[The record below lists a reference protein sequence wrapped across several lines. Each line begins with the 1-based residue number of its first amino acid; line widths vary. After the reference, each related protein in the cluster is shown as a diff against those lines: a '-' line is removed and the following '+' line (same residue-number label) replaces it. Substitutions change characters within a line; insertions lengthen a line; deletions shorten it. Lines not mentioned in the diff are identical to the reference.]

1 MSDIDEGMIANFA
14 AMTDNT
20 DRLTAIRYL
29 ENNNWDLGKAVENMM
44 LDSAMQG
51 IDNPGS
57 SVPQM
62 DVGNQG
68 WQEHLPPRPDQIP
81 EFDNPMPPAYNPP
94 PSSFERQN
102 PDVSENP
109 TNFDAGPD
117 GGIGFLMKFR
127 EKYGESHVIPDFYPD
142 EWDAAVREC

>member
-1 MSDIDEGMIANFA
+1 MIANFA

-68 WQEHLPPRPDQIP
+68 WQEHLPPRPD
-81 EFDNPMPPAYNPP
+81 
-94 PSSFERQN
+94 
-102 PDVSENP
+102 
-109 TNFDAGPD
+109 
-117 GGIGFLMKFR
+117 
-127 EKYGESHVIPDFYPD
+127 
-142 EWDAAVREC
+142 